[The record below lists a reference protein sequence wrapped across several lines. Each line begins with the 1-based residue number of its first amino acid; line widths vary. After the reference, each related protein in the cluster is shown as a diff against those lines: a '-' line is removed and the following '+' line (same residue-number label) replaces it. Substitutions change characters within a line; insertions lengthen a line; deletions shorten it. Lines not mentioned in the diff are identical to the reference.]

1 MCKIRVIHI
10 LQSEWFLIKFAA
22 QSWRDFHLAVIYK
35 LRVIPLG
42 RQRGNHRLSKIPLI
56 HQMADAR
63 LTACR
68 RERQTWRQR
77 IAVIRE
83 FCFQNKILNERTESK
98 DVCFLA
104 LFRDVQDGIF
114 GFA

>member
-35 LRVIPLG
+35 LRGIPLG

-63 LTACR
+63 LTVGVR
-68 RERQTWRQR
+68 GKPGDKGLLSLENFVFR
-77 IAVIRE
+77 IR
-83 FCFQNKILNERTESK
+83 F
-98 DVCFLA
+98 
-104 LFRDVQDGIF
+104 
-114 GFA
+114 